1 MSLCQ
6 ATHNANKGSGQSLLG
21 STERIIWITTINRPT
36 MCLSP
41 SHTVAL
47 ARALVLLFSYYELF
61 VVIYYSLQSTYQS
74 EVKQN
79 FGHRLQ

>member
-1 MSLCQ
+1 
-6 ATHNANKGSGQSLLG
+6 
-21 STERIIWITTINRPT
+21 

-47 ARALVLLFSYYELF
+47 TRALVLLFSYYELF

-79 FGHRLQ
+79 FGHRLH